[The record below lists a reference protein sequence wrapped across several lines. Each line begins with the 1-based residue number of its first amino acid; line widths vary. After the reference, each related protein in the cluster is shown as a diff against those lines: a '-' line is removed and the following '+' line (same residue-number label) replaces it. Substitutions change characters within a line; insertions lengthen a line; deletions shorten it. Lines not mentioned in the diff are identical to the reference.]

1 VEREDEGFLPPEP
14 PGAEPDLGGGQ
25 APQQPPPQP
34 PPGYQQQPPPYQ
46 PPPSGQPP
54 PPYQPPPAY
63 QGWQPPPPVYPPPP
77 SGYYGW
83 APAPPRQPDN
93 GPALAGFIVSM
104 VSGGLWLISAGWLA
118 PLSIPGAI
126 VGMVLA
132 RRGKQ
137 KVESGETQKHKD
149 LANAGW
155 WIGIG
160 VIVLSVLSTIAW
172 VLFIVLASTSD
183 SFDDNMR
190 HEFDDSQVSSS
201 LRVGLAATRLAVG
214 FVS

>member
-14 PGAEPDLGGGQ
+14 SGPEPDLGGGQ

-46 PPPSGQPP
+46 PPPAQAP

-63 QGWQPPPPVYPPPP
+63 PGWQPPPPAYPPPP

-83 APAPPRQPDN
+83 APASVPRQPDN

-118 PLSIPGAI
+118 PLSIPGGI

-155 WIGIG
+155 WIGLA

-190 HEFDDSQVSSS
+190 HEFQDSEVSAR
-201 LRVGLAATRLAVG
+201 LRLGLAATRLAVG
-214 FVS
+214 LFS